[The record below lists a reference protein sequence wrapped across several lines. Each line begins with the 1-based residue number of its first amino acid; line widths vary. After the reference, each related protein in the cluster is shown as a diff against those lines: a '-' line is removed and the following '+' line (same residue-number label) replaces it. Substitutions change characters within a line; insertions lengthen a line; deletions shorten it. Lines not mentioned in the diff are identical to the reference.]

1 MKVRQSKSAPVG
13 VLSKV
18 LSIFELLDRAPNG
31 LQLRQI
37 AEQAKINKSTAYR
50 FLAHLEKEG
59 YLLRDVS
66 GAYLVGPRLVRLG
79 SGSTFQATLCKVGRP
94 VLESI
99 WKESGETV
107 NLGILEGKEILYIDV
122 IESPHTF
129 RLVSPVGMRRPL
141 YCTGLG
147 KVILAFLSAK
157 QREEL
162 IATIQFERLT
172 PQTFLRPAD
181 FRAEL
186 QRIQRRGYALDN
198 EEAVP
203 GARCVAAP
211 IFDHTGFVVAG
222 ISLSGPTTRMSRTRI
237 TELGA
242 IAKDAARTVSLQLG
256 HTGETSL

>member
-18 LSIFELLDRAPNG
+18 LSIFELLDRAPGG

-59 YLLRDVS
+59 YLLRDAS
-66 GAYLVGPRLVRLG
+66 GAYLLGPRLVRLG
-79 SGSTFQATLCKVGRP
+79 SGSTFQSTLVKIARP
-94 VLESI
+94 VLESL
-99 WKESGETV
+99 WKEFGETI
-107 NLGILEGKEILYIDV
+107 NLGVLDGKDLLYIDV
-122 IESPHTF
+122 IESQNTF
-129 RLVSPVGMRRPL
+129 RLVSPAGMRRPL

-147 KVILAFLSAK
+147 KVILAFLTAK
-157 QREEL
+157 QREDL
-162 IATIQFERLT
+162 IAVIKFERFT
-172 PQTFLRPAD
+172 PQTFVRPAD

-198 EEAVP
+198 EEAVS

-211 IFDHTGFVVAG
+211 VFDHTGFVVAG
-222 ISLSGPTTRMSRTRI
+222 ISISGPTTRMSRNRI

-242 IAKDAARTVSLQLG
+242 IAKSASRTISQQLG
-256 HTGETSL
+256 FSGEADR